1 MKKQQDKNVEKK
13 QKSHSSQML
22 LFGDVLI
29 LNINKWGSGGG
40 EGLGG
45 GIGVQVNSGGF
56 EKIEKLTSRDDIYLA
71 QESKLYISLVLVPKN
86 C

>member
-13 QKSHSSQML
+13 QKFHSSQML

-40 EGLGG
+40 R
-45 GIGVQVNSGGF
+45 IGVQINSGGF

-71 QESKLYISLVLVPKN
+71 QESKLYILNCTSL
-86 C
+86 

>member
-13 QKSHSSQML
+13 QKFHSSQML

-40 EGLGG
+40 RDWGG
-45 GIGVQVNSGGF
+45 GGGVWDRGP
-56 EKIEKLTSRDDIYLA
+56 
-71 QESKLYISLVLVPKN
+71 SKLWGV
-86 C
+86 